1 MRGAP
6 EAGDDSGGVGRR
18 APGRP
23 VGSLRSSAPLKR
35 WLSGQTDNRIFLLA
49 LAALLLGALLFSS
62 LVQYVAE
69 GGRRA
74 GTVGIAAT
82 EIARA
87 PRRLV
92 DGLRLTSDPPNHFIS
107 HEQRFEG
114 LSGWTVAADSSFS
127 DPGWLLLNR
136 YDGERERGVAELL
149 DLGEGVVA
157 HAWMHPRPVRPF
169 TARTQVS
176 WALRDGSLL
185 LLVEEKKLAM
195 LDACSE
201 VRWRLDDVPFHHS
214 VEQDADGHFW
224 VPYDVP
230 DPGLDF
236 RAQGL
241 ARVSSAGEIL
251 TLIPLAEFLASGPH
265 RHLLYSLPH
274 TANPMHINDIQPV
287 FEDGPAW
294 RRGDLLVSLR
304 SPSAVLSY
312 RPSTN
317 EIVWLKAGPWLHQQ
331 DVNIVGPRE
340 ISVFSNNTIDR
351 RGPRFEVLGSNEV
364 WLYDPVA
371 DTARSP
377 WRHALRQHDVREV
390 FVGRARVLGDGDLFV
405 EESQAGRALRMG
417 ADGSLRWTYVNRA
430 PNGVVYKMGWSRY
443 LEAEVGA
450 GIAAAATTATRDCGS
465 RPGG

>member
-1 MRGAP
+1 MA
-6 EAGDDSGGVGRR
+6 A
-18 APGRP
+18 
-23 VGSLRSSAPLKR
+23 KR
-35 WLSGQTDNRIFLLA
+35 WLTGSTDNRIVLLA
-49 LAALLLGALLFSS
+49 LAVLLLGALLFGS
-62 LVQYVAE
+62 LVQYAAE

-74 GTVGIAAT
+74 GTVGVVAT
-82 EIARA
+82 EMAA
-87 PRRLV
+87 LPRRLV
-92 DGLRLTSDPPNHFIS
+92 DAFRTAPSPFAA

-114 LSGWTVAADSSFS
+114 LSGLTVAAGLSFS
-127 DPGWLLLNR
+127 DPGYLLLNR
-136 YDGERERGVAELL
+136 YDGERERGVVELL

-157 HAWMHPRPVRPF
+157 HAWMRPKPLPTGDGRVR
-169 TARTQVS
+169 AS
-176 WALRDGSLL
+176 WALRDSSLL
-185 LLVEEKKLAM
+185 LVLQGGRLAM
-195 LDACSE
+195 LDACSA
-201 VRWRLDDVPFHHS
+201 VRWRLDDMQFHHS

-317 EIVWLKAGPWLHQQ
+317 EIVWLKAGPWLHQH
-331 DVNIVGPRE
+331 DVNVVSPRE
-340 ISVFSNNTIDR
+340 ISVLSNNTVAWRDSR
-351 RGPRFEVLGSNEV
+351 AEVLGANEV

-371 DTARSP
+371 DTVRSP
-377 WRHALRQHDVREV
+377 WRDALHRHDVRTP

-405 EESQAGRALRMG
+405 EESNAGRALRVA
-417 ADGSLRWTYVNRA
+417 ADGSLRWSWVNRA
-430 PNGVVYKMGWSRY
+430 RDGVVYKMGWSRY
-443 LEAEVGA
+443 LEAEAGA
-450 GIAAAATTATRDCGS
+450 TIAAAATARQCGS